1 MKRLLILLASQSVAF
16 ALLIAGCTTVQNPD
30 GTSSRVLGFD
40 SPEAQATAQAAVD
53 RASSRLPFPFGDI
66 VGAVGTLVVA
76 AVGVYAAKKKG
87 EDIGWDTAHTESP
100 ALGGVTPKPADP
112 AAPKS

>member
-1 MKRLLILLASQSVAF
+1 MKRLLILLASQVTAV
-16 ALLIAGCTTVQNPD
+16 ALLSACTTVQNPD

-66 VGAVGTLVVA
+66 VGAVGTIVVA

-87 EDIGWDTAHTESP
+87 EDIGWDTAHSESP
-100 ALGGVTPKPADP
+100 ALGGVTPKPP
-112 AAPKS
+112 APPTP